1 MLAAMVRVD
10 LGMVAVGLL
19 GLGLGCG
26 AGAAS
31 RGSAG
36 DIVDQTHGAADALVA
51 AIGTQDL
58 AAVQARLGAPL
69 TYQGL
74 LFTDAACA
82 QQFPGPAVLD
92 AGQLPAFAACLAKL
106 PLRASVR
113 RDPMFGIAILEHAP
127 GVEVAAR
134 FTATVGGRPLLT
146 SIGFAGARAA
156 DDPTVTLS
164 PAGLA
169 ALRTDTSES
178 ALSPAQADLLDTERT
193 LLGSERAYAWLQVCL
208 SDTGALQPVVPIE
221 ASSPAAIEAFS
232 AVVRTWT
239 FRSFDPGAGPR
250 PACARVLLEHP
261 GDTAR
266 AFELL
271 PFPLPAQDGPLRVAS
286 DVLARVTGERT
297 IEPDD
302 PDKRRIQDS
311 KVTAIAG
318 SFWVCIDGTGKVSR
332 VDPIE
337 STGITGFDAKIRAAL
352 QTWTYKP
359 YAPAGEPLEAC
370 TAVSFLYQQS

>member
-10 LGMVAVGLL
+10 LSMVAVVVL
-19 GLGLGCG
+19 GVGCG
-26 AGAAS
+26 AGVAS

-36 DIVDQTHGAADALVA
+36 DLADQTHAAAEALVA
-51 AIGTQDL
+51 AIGAQDV
-58 AAVQARLGAPL
+58 AAIQARLGAPL
-69 TYQGL
+69 SVTGL
-74 LFTDAACA
+74 LFTDDACA
-82 QQFPGPAVLD
+82 RQFPAAAVLA

-127 GVEVAAR
+127 GIEVAAR
-134 FTATVGGRPLLT
+134 FTATVGGRPRLT
-146 SIGFAGARAA
+146 SIGFAGARDAA
-156 DDPTVTLS
+156 ALHVTLS

-169 ALRTDTSES
+169 ALRTDTSDS
-178 ALSPAQADLLDTERT
+178 ALPPQAAELLETERT
-193 LLGSERAYAWLQVCL
+193 LLGSERAYAWLEVCL
-208 SDTGALQPVVPIE
+208 SDSGALQTVAPIE
-221 ASSPAAIEAFS
+221 ASSPAAVEAFS

-239 FRSFDPGAGPR
+239 FRGFDPGTGPR

-271 PFPLPAQDGPLRVAS
+271 PFPVPAQVGPLRVAS

-302 PDKRRIQDS
+302 LDKRRIQDS
-311 KVTAIAG
+311 EVSAIAG
-318 SFWVCIDGTGKVSR
+318 SFWVCIDGTGKVAR

>member
-1 MLAAMVRVD
+1 MLTAMVRVD

-19 GLGLGCG
+19 GLGFGCG

-36 DIVDQTHGAADALVA
+36 DIADQTHSAAETLVA
-51 AIGTQDL
+51 AIGAQDL
-58 AAVQARLGAPL
+58 AAIQASLAAPL
-69 TYQGL
+69 TYTGL
-74 LFTDAACA
+74 LFTDDACA
-82 QQFPGPAVLD
+82 QQFPTSAVLD

-134 FTATVGGRPLLT
+134 FTATVGGRPKLT
-146 SIGFAGARAA
+146 SIGFAGARDA
-156 DDPTVTLS
+156 DDTTVTLS

-178 ALSPAQADLLDTERT
+178 ALPPSAADLLETERT
-193 LLGSERAYAWLQVCL
+193 LLGSERAYAWLKVCL
-208 SDTGALQPVVPIE
+208 ADTGALTTVVPIE
-221 ASSPAAIEAFS
+221 ASSPAAVEAFS
-232 AVVRTWT
+232 AIVRTWT

-286 DVLARVTGERT
+286 DVLSRVTGART

-311 KVTAIAG
+311 KVSAIAG
-318 SFWVCIDGTGKVSR
+318 SFWVCVDATGKVAR